1 VGEGGDAVSL
11 AAFIADQRTSHRV
24 PHTVACRA
32 LGVSG
37 SWFYKWQHRPRR
49 PTPSEQRRAELDVVV
64 AEAFAAT
71 QGRHGSPRILID
83 LREAGWV
90 VSEKSVAKSM
100 ARQGLVARPKKR
112 RKNLTRPD
120 KRAVPFPDLVKRDFT
135 APAPNVKWVGDMT
148 EIPTDEGKLYLS
160 TAIDLFSR
168 RLLGYATS
176 THPDAELA
184 GQTIKMAVAARGG
197 TDQVAGV
204 IFHSDRGS
212 TYTAYDFTSLC
223 DRLGIVQS
231 MGRTG
236 SCFDN
241 AAAES
246 LFSSLEHEVLS
257 RHHFKTRREAQET
270 IVEWVVDF
278 YNCRRRHSSCG
289 MQSPI
294 DYETT
299 AASRAA

>member
-11 AAFIADQRTSHRV
+11 AAFIADQRTSHQV
-24 PHTVACRA
+24 PHAVACRA
-32 LGVSG
+32 LEVSE
-37 SWFYKWQHRPRR
+37 SWFYKWQHRQ
-49 PTPSEQRRAELDVVV
+49 PTPAEQRRAELDAAV
-64 AEAFAAT
+64 ADAFAAAH
-71 QGRHGSPRILID
+71 GLHGSPRIHAD
-83 LREAGWV
+83 LRAGGWQ

-100 ARQGLVARPKKR
+100 ARQGLVARTKKR

-135 APAPNVKWVGDMT
+135 APAPNTRWVGDMP
-148 EIPTDEGKLYLS
+148 EIPTDEGKFYLS

-176 THPDAELA
+176 AHADAELA
-184 GQTIKMAVAARGG
+184 AQTVKMAVAARGG
-197 TDQVAGV
+197 PQRVARV
-204 IFHSDRGS
+204 VFHTDRGS
-212 TYTAYDFTSLC
+212 TYTAHDFTTLC
-223 DRLGIVQS
+223 ARLGIVQS

-246 LFSSLEHEVLS
+246 FFSTLEHEVLS
-257 RHHFKTRREAQET
+257 RHHFRTRQEARQT
-270 IVEWVVDF
+270 IVKWVVDF

-294 DYETT
+294 DYETS
-299 AASRAA
+299 AADRAA

>member
-1 VGEGGDAVSL
+1 MSL
-11 AAFIADQRTSHRV
+11 AGFIADQRTTHDV
-24 PHTVACRA
+24 PHAVACRA
-32 LGVSG
+32 LTVSE
-37 SWFYKWQHRPRR
+37 SWFYKWNSRR
-49 PTPSEQRRAELDVVV
+49 HQQTSTLAEQRRTEVDAAV
-64 AEAFAAT
+64 AEAFEASH
-71 QGRHGSPRILID
+71 GLHGSPRVHAD
-83 LREAGWV
+83 LRAAGWV
-90 VSEKSVAKSM
+90 VSEKTVANSM
-100 ARQGLVARPKKR
+100 ARQGLVARTKKR

-135 APAPNVKWVGDMT
+135 APTPNTKWVGDMT

-176 THPDAELA
+176 VHPDAELA
-184 GQTIKMAVAARGG
+184 GETIKMAVAARGG
-197 TDQVAGV
+197 RERVAGV

-212 TYTAYDFTSLC
+212 TYTAHDFTVLC
-223 DRLGIVQS
+223 NKLGIRQS

-246 LFSSLEHEVLS
+246 FFSTLEHEVLS
-257 RHHFKTRREAQET
+257 RHQFKTRKEAQQA
-270 IVEWVVDF
+270 IVEWVVEF
-278 YNCRRRHSSCG
+278 YNRRRRHSSCD

-299 AASRAA
+299 AANRAA

>member
-11 AAFIADQRTSHRV
+11 AAFIADQRTSHQV
-24 PHTVACRA
+24 PHVVACRA
-32 LGVSG
+32 LAVSE
-37 SWFYKWQHRPRR
+37 SWFYKWHHRSRQ
-49 PTPSEQRRAELDVVV
+49 PTSSELRRAELDAAV
-64 AEAFAAT
+64 AAAFE
-71 QGRHGSPRILID
+71 QSHGLHGSPRILVD
-83 LREAGWV
+83 LRAAGWV

-120 KRAVPFPDLVKRDFT
+120 KRAVPFPDLVKRDFSAST
-135 APAPNVKWVGDMT
+135 PNMKWVGDMT

-176 THPDAELA
+176 CHPDAELA
-184 GQTIKMAVAARGG
+184 GETIKMAVAARGG
-197 TDQVAGV
+197 KDQVTGV

-212 TYTAYDFTSLC
+212 TYTAHDFTVLC
-223 DRLGIVQS
+223 DKLGIRQS

-246 LFSSLEHEVLS
+246 FFSTLEHEVLS
-257 RHHFKTRREAQET
+257 RHHFKTRKEAQQT
-270 IVEWVVDF
+270 IVKWVVDF
-278 YNCRRRHSSCG
+278 YNRRRRHSSCG

-294 DYETT
+294 DYETS
-299 AASRAA
+299 AANRAA

>member
-1 VGEGGDAVSL
+1 VSL
-11 AAFIADQRTSHRV
+11 AAFIADQRTSHHV
-24 PHTVACRA
+24 PHAVACRA
-32 LGVSG
+32 LTVSE
-37 SWFYKWQHRPRR
+37 SWFYKWHHHQHQ
-49 PTPSEQRRAELDVVV
+49 PTPTEQRRAELDAAV
-64 AEAFAAT
+64 AEVFK
-71 QGRHGSPRILID
+71 QSHGLHGSPRILVD
-83 LREAGWV
+83 LRADGWT

-120 KRAVPFPDLVKRDFT
+120 KRAVPFPDLVQRDFT

-176 THPDAELA
+176 AHPDAELA
-184 GQTIKMAVAARGG
+184 GETIKMAVAARGG
-197 TDQVAGV
+197 RERVAGV

-212 TYTAYDFTSLC
+212 TYTAHDFTVLC
-223 DRLGIVQS
+223 DKLGIRQS

-246 LFSSLEHEVLS
+246 FFSTLEHEVLS
-257 RHHFKTRREAQET
+257 RHHFKTREEAQQT
-270 IVEWVVDF
+270 IVKWVVDF
-278 YNCRRRHSSCG
+278 YNRRRRHSSCG

-294 DYETT
+294 AYET
-299 AASRAA
+299 AAANQAA

>member
-1 VGEGGDAVSL
+1 VSL
-11 AAFIADQRTSHRV
+11 AAFIADQRTSHEV
-24 PHTVACRA
+24 PHAVACRA
-32 LGVSG
+32 LSVSQ
-37 SWFYKWQHRPRR
+37 SWFYKWHHRQLT
-49 PTPSEQRRAELDVVV
+49 PTERRRAELDVAV
-64 AEAFAAT
+64 AEAFE
-71 QGRHGSPRILID
+71 QSYGLHGSPRIHAD
-83 LREAGWV
+83 LRAVGWQ

-100 ARQGLVARPKKR
+100 ARQGLVARTKKR

-120 KRAVPFPDLVKRDFT
+120 KRAVPFADLVHRDFT
-135 APAPNVKWVGDMT
+135 APAPNTKWVGDMT
-148 EIPTDEGKLYLS
+148 EIPTDEGRLYLS

-176 THPDAELA
+176 DHADAELA
-184 GQTIKMAVAARGG
+184 GQTIKMAVATRAGAE
-197 TDQVAGV
+197 QVAGV

-212 TYTAYDFTSLC
+212 TYTAYGFTTLC
-223 DRLGIVQS
+223 ERLGIVQS

-246 LFSSLEHEVLS
+246 FFSTLEHEVLS
-257 RHHFKTRREAQET
+257 RHHFETRAEAQEV
-270 IVEWVVDF
+270 IVKWVVDF
-278 YNCRRRHSSCG
+278 YNRRRRHSSCG

-299 AASRAA
+299 AADRAA